1 MPATKRAVYSIRTD
15 ILDRF
20 NAAYQGRE
28 RSRMIERMML
38 RALDAEENDI
48 AAAAAQIEGDP
59 ELASYRET
67 SDWSDANAVDTF
79 SRF

>member
-1 MPATKRAVYSIRTD
+1 MPATKRAVYSIRSD

-28 RSRMIERMML
+28 RSKMIERMML
-38 RALDAEENDI
+38 RALDAEENEI
-48 AAAAAQIEGDP
+48 AAAAAQIESDP

-67 SDWSDANAVDTF
+67 SDWADANAVDTF

>member
-1 MPATKRAVYSIRTD
+1 MPTTRRAVYSIRTD
-15 ILDRF
+15 ILDRL

-28 RSRMIERMML
+28 RSKMIERMML
-38 RALDAEENDI
+38 RAHDAEENDI
-48 AAAAAQIEGDP
+48 AAAAQIEGDP

-67 SDWSDANAVDTF
+67 SDWADANAIDTF

>member
-1 MPATKRAVYSIRTD
+1 MPATKRAVYSIRSD

-28 RSRMIERMML
+28 RSKMIERMML
-38 RALDAEENDI
+38 RVLDAEENEI
-48 AAAAAQIEGDP
+48 AAAAAQIESDP

-67 SDWSDANAVDTF
+67 SDWADANAVDTF

>member
-28 RSRMIERMML
+28 RSKMIERMML

-48 AAAAAQIEGDP
+48 AAAAAQIESDP

-67 SDWSDANAVDTF
+67 SDWADANAVDTF

>member
-1 MPATKRAVYSIRTD
+1 MPATRRAVYSIRAD

-28 RSRMIERMML
+28 RSKMIERMML

-59 ELASYRET
+59 ELASCRET
-67 SDWSDANAVDTF
+67 SDWADANAVDTF
-79 SRF
+79 SCF